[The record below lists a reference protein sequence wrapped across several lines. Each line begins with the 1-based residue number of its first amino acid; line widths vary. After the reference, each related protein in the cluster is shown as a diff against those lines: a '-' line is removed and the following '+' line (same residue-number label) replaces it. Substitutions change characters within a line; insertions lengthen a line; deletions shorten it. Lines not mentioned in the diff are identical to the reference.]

1 MAKEIM
7 NVREIVAEER
17 EAAKEACPPFC
28 STKEGWAEML
38 KEFDALKLQTKVI
51 KKGMDAMWD
60 NVKSDITG
68 DAISV
73 TYAIEDEAVKAAE
86 DAIQLAVKAQRFRE
100 AFERKGDGEWH
111 Y

>member
-1 MAKEIM
+1 MTDVKQ
-7 NVREIVAEER
+7 IVTMEF
-17 EAAKEACPPFC
+17 EAAKEALPPFC

-38 KEFDALKLQTKVI
+38 KGFDAVVTQTKTL
-51 KKGMDAMWD
+51 KKAMAQMWELVKEENDA
-60 NVKSDITG
+60 

-73 TYAIEDEAVKAAE
+73 TYIIEDEAVKAARE
-86 DAIQLAVKAQRFRE
+86 AVSVAVQAQRFRA